1 MARADTAASA
11 ASAATTDRTIRAF
24 VTTQDPS
31 LFSGAKLV
39 QVVAAEPEALAK
51 SLAGAI
57 GHQGV
62 LLDVKLNGKSALT
75 SAADVLALGD
85 NPRLEVSRSA
95 TPLQSA
101 GASDTAAAVAPTDE
115 AASGASLEADFV
127 CCACLGILQHA
138 WADSTEMVASIR
150 RDGWECPAGQR
161 TVLGIQIPSDVLVRQ
176 RLLEMVGFPHAPPAR
191 RPVEL
196 KEAMLWL
203 FETALQEDL
212 RCELVPAAVQET
224 NNYGIS
230 ILLSWKANA
239 GVLSDARRVAAR
251 YGRATQQPGRK
262 RQRFEKGNSS
272 QVDTSWQT
280 IVRLLTT
287 IDTMRIREVCEYPPR
302 KLPKRI
308 SPMEMKLHRPSIYV
322 AGRYKKFERGLSQ
335 TPWSY
340 AAPGATSVQEVISH
354 VLAPYFKPDKATFTS
369 GGREDM
375 DVRMLGTGRPFAF
388 IMENPRVL
396 APSVS
401 AQQISAAQNDVN
413 EQALGRYVR
422 EKYRRRS
429 VARRSFRTYG
439 LHVLCSLL
447 VCCLFPLSLSL
458 RLSVCV

>member
-1 MARADTAASA
+1 MARAPDTAASG
-11 ASAATTDRTIRAF
+11 ATTDRTIRAF

-39 QVVAAEPEALAK
+39 QVAATEPAALAK
-51 SLAGAI
+51 SLAAAI
-57 GHQGV
+57 GHEGV

-75 SAADVLALGD
+75 SADDVLALGD

-95 TPLQSA
+95 TPARST
-101 GASDTAAAVAPTDE
+101 GASDATATAAPMGG
-115 AASGASLEADFV
+115 AAKGASQEADFV

-176 RLLEMVGFPHAPPAR
+176 RLLEMVGFPQAPPAR
-191 RPVEL
+191 RPIEL

-203 FETALQEDL
+203 FETTLQEEL
-212 RCELVPAAVQET
+212 RCELVPAAVQESGD
-224 NNYGIS
+224 YGMS

-262 RQRFEKGNSS
+262 RQRFDKGNSS
-272 QVDTSWQT
+272 EVDTSWQT

-287 IDTMRIREVCEYPPR
+287 VDTMRLRDVCEFPPR
-302 KLPKRI
+302 KLSKRI

-340 AAPGATSVQEVISH
+340 AEPGATSVQEVISH

-401 AQQISAAQNDVN
+401 AEQLSAAQNDVN

-422 EKYRRRS
+422 EQYHRFS
-429 VARRSFRTYG
+429 VAGR
-439 LHVLCSLL
+439 
-447 VCCLFPLSLSL
+447 
-458 RLSVCV
+458 